1 MASEEDGP
9 DGDGGGGG
17 GGGKAGLRD
26 TDLYALLHVPRD
38 ASDDDLKRAYRRWA
52 QTYHP
57 DKYLTPQMQ
66 EVAKHNFQR
75 IREAYEVL
83 SDPARRQVY
92 DVYGWEGLAAGVELG
107 PRLRTREEIGEELAR
122 LTRQARERRH
132 AARVNH
138 SGSLLTSLT
147 LEDMLRGLSAGP
159 KITGMVMSTQVQ
171 AQTGERDL
179 LVLGGTVVAKRSL
192 GGGTLMT
199 VFRRQLSPQAS
210 WEVLA
215 TAGMRSL
222 IGFQTSRHVWGPFW
236 VPATPVQGLGSC
248 TLVLFLLLSLIV
260 LLQMMGFSVDCIK
273 SSTSNVSHQFWDRQL
288 SSHSTGT
295 LGLTYNLQ
303 TGGLGLTNQWTRQLS
318 SATNGNIN
326 LTCGADS
333 SVGIGWQHNG
343 RKFSVAG
350 DLKVGMTTFGLSA
363 QVNRQFSAASSGHVV
378 GKFGSAQSSPR
389 ASSNGIDVEVGG
401 SRRISGNSTAGL
413 YCIVGIQGILWKVR
427 YTRGGQKFVL
437 PILLSSTL
445 RPMVLL
451 GAFILPT
458 SLYFLLKQFVL
469 KPFSLE
475 RSRRKT
481 LEQRKA
487 NAVKV
492 GRARATA
499 LEAQSLM
506 APVAVRKQRKE
517 LEKGGVVIT
526 SAVYGNLQ
534 PPGQSDG
541 RRVPGGQPE
550 ALQAEDRLEENGGAA
565 GDLPPPYLDVQ
576 TPLQFLIDDAGFLL
590 LHAGTRKAGLM
601 GFCDPCPGEEK
612 QLRVRYTWQ
621 GQPHQ
626 VVVGDLEELRVPQ
639 EAHRVPNA
647 ASQSG
652 SLHAV
657 D

>member
-17 GGGKAGLRD
+17 KAGLRESD
-26 TDLYALLHVPRD
+26 PYALLHVPRD

-222 IGFQTSRHVWGPFW
+222 IGFQTSRHVWDPFW
-236 VPATPVQGLGSC
+236 
-248 TLVLFLLLSLIV
+248 
-260 LLQMMGFSVDCIK
+260 
-273 SSTSNVSHQFWDRQL
+273 QL

-378 GKFGSAQSSPR
+378 GKFGSAQSLPR
-389 ASSNGIDVEVGG
+389 AGSNGIDVEVGG

-413 YCIVGIQGILWKVR
+413 YCIVGIQGILWKAR
-427 YTRGGQKFVL
+427 YTRGGQKFVF

-451 GAFILPT
+451 GAFILPS

-481 LEQRKA
+481 FEHRKA

-492 GRARATA
+492 SRARATA

-506 APVAVRKQRKE
+506 APVAARKQRKE

-534 PPGQSDG
+534 PPGLSNG
-541 RRVPGGQPE
+541 RCVPGGQPE

-565 GDLPPPYLDVQ
+565 GDLPPPYLDVR
-576 TPLQFLIDDAGFLL
+576 TPLQFLVDDAGFLL

-612 QLRVRYTWQ
+612 RLRVRYTWQ

-626 VVVGDLEELRVPQ
+626 VMHCPLRLLVATLPKFVVVGDLEELRVPQ
-639 EAHRVPNA
+639 EAHRVPSA